1 MIAWGVIGERALRE
15 LFPPPSK
22 GGWPNHGHD
31 GKLSD
36 SFTDRRPGLVGW
48 ARAAFLISLPRAVTT
63 RVLPGDSFFLQA
75 THVLPGYA
83 TRGCAWLWRGESG
96 STCQFV

>member
-1 MIAWGVIGERALRE
+1 MIAWALIGEWALRE

-36 SFTDRRPGLVGW
+36 SFKDRRPGLVGW
-48 ARAAFLISLPRAVTT
+48 ARAAFLISLPRGYMRPVVVHGYGGAKVDLPASLCDAV
-63 RVLPGDSFFLQA
+63 
-75 THVLPGYA
+75 
-83 TRGCAWLWRGESG
+83 
-96 STCQFV
+96 